1 MRRLALV
8 FAALLLLLVPGVA
21 VAGPIVEGDTD
32 DPVTPAP
39 AVTRPDT
46 AHCTVTLADK
56 FRSNAADGTPR
67 FYEGTLAPPQAC
79 PGPWAKVVLDQ
90 TVTVSGR
97 QFDRIGDLQIGGT
110 EVWWGTTEEPS
121 GEGKRPIRRALVSV
135 YDKTGLADLAQ
146 GLHEAGVSIVSTG
159 STAKTIA
166 AA

>member
-56 FRSNAADGTPR
+56 FRSNAA
-67 FYEGTLAPPQAC
+67 
-79 PGPWAKVVLDQ
+79 
-90 TVTVSGR
+90 
-97 QFDRIGDLQIGGT
+97 
-110 EVWWGTTEEPS
+110 
-121 GEGKRPIRRALVSV
+121 
-135 YDKTGLADLAQ
+135 
-146 GLHEAGVSIVSTG
+146 
-159 STAKTIA
+159 A
-166 AA
+166 A